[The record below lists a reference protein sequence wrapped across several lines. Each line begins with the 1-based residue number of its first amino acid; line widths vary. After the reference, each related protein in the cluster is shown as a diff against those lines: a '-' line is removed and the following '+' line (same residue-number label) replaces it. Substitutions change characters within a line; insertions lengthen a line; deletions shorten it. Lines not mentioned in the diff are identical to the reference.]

1 MSNRIVFFLLF
12 FIVAVSAAFTSCDDT
27 PTYAEL
33 LSDEKDSIKSF
44 MDKNGYT
51 VTTKYPDSIPFPDKV
66 FYQTESGLYVHV
78 IDTGL
83 CVEDSIPKNTVF
95 TVRFLEVNMSG
106 DTTYSNM
113 FGTGDPYEIL
123 YNNVQSSTT
132 YGDCKAWHE
141 ALDYV
146 GDGGHVWLIVPSKLG
161 MSMYASSST
170 ALTPCFYELRYK
182 IWK

>member
-83 CVEDSIPKNTVF
+83 RVVDSIPKNTVF
-95 TVRFLEVNMSG
+95 TC
-106 DTTYSNM
+106 T
-113 FGTGDPYEIL
+113 
-123 YNNVQSSTT
+123 NV
-132 YGDCKAWHE
+132 
-141 ALDYV
+141 
-146 GDGGHVWLIVPSKLG
+146 
-161 MSMYASSST
+161 
-170 ALTPCFYELRYK
+170 
-182 IWK
+182 